1 MTHGGPYFHKDLVK
15 VGTVNK
21 HTDIPIPFYLK
32 SLAWLQIGVQ
42 VLFPLVCTLA
52 PASAGAATQKPIA
65 SQVATELYILQ
76 PGESAAS
83 VARKYNM
90 SLASLRAMNQSRA
103 FAQGFDSVHTGD
115 TVAVPLAP
123 LSADKWNTQD
133 SLSSEKEAQVQKW
146 ASLAS
151 RTGAFL
157 STNPD
162 GDAASSMARGM
173 ATGEAS
179 GRLQQ
184 WLSQFG
190 TARVQLNADK
200 NFSLENSELDLLIP
214 WYEKEN
220 KLLFTQTS
228 LHETDDRLQSN
239 IGAGLRWFN
248 EGYMLGGNTFLDYD
262 WSRAHA
268 RLGVGAEYWRD
279 FLKLSANSYLRL
291 TGWKNSK
298 DIEDYEERP
307 ANGWDLRAE
316 GWIPTLP
323 QLGGKLTYEQYY
335 GQEVALFGKD
345 NRQSDPYALT
355 AGLSYTPVPLVTFNV
370 DQRQGKA
377 GEKATQFGVQL
388 NYQFGMP
395 WQQQISPDAV
405 GSMRSLAGSRYD
417 LVDRNNN
424 IVLEYR
430 KKEVIRL
437 QTADLLAGYAGE
449 QKSLNVSVN
458 AKNGLDRIEWAA
470 PSLLAA
476 GGQILK
482 ESEGSYSVIL
492 PGWQPGEQGVNTYTV
507 GGIAFDKKGNASER
521 AETQVT
527 VTQAAISVNSS
538 SLTPTEAVLTANG
551 TAQQVFVLKVNDKD
565 GSPVDIAADEIVVKT
580 QAQQAR
586 SSHKAGIK
594 PQGNVGHSLTAFT
607 RRAAGEY
614 VATLTAGTMAEMFT
628 MTPVARNM
636 NLAAANVAISADST
650 TAHVGELSVV
660 HDKAKADG
668 KDQNQLSVVVIDGEG
683 NKVPSQIVNLA
694 ASDGAI
700 IAKSVTTDSKGEA
713 AVPLTHIRSGEVTV
727 TAGFEGSESKT
738 AKVVFVADEG
748 SAQVTSGN
756 LAITPEIS
764 SANGKAEKTVSVLVT
779 DAKNNPVPNVTV
791 ALSASNNAKLKDA
804 SLKTNA
810 QGEATTSLTSL
821 TAGVAQVTVQVN
833 KHSVT
838 KDTMFTGNS
847 DKASVV
853 QVTPANPPYT
863 ADGTSVVTFSAL
875 INDDNGNP
883 LPNIAVDWKSDR
895 DSKDVKFGALQTV
908 TDDQGIA
915 KTDVTSTRAYA
926 VSITAF
932 TNASSKTADLITFVA
947 DSTKGLVA
955 RLVSDKPAIVA
966 DGTDSATI
974 TAKIADSLGN
984 PLPNISVALSAN
996 GGATLTPVGPNTD
1009 QNGVMKATLVTKKAG
1024 SILITAGL
1032 ANGQK
1037 ETLSVEATADTSSW
1051 KITSVKPDTNSFV
1064 AGDAK
1069 GVTYSATVTDGFGNK
1084 LSDVVVS
1091 WQLKGA
1097 SESFEPTSRTNAEG
1111 VAVTTV
1117 KSNTAGTLMME
1128 AWLDM
1133 GNHLQAG
1140 AVEVKAAAIDL
1151 TKSSFGADK
1160 TTIGADG
1167 KEKSILTVAL
1177 KDSYDNAIVGKTITL
1192 GGGSALSGFNLSK
1205 VVDNKDGT
1213 YTSEAT
1219 STSKGKVTLSASS
1232 EGKQIG
1238 SPIDVVVGAVTLDLR
1253 FDNAQ
1258 QQAVYTRNYTKSQ
1271 SVRGIPD
1278 GLTQHWSSSA
1288 PDIASVDSEKGT
1300 VTLLKSG
1307 EANITV
1313 TTPGSE
1319 QYNPAMA
1326 SYNLVVDKAQPGM
1339 SAESGSLVTAEW
1351 ADGKNYTV
1359 KAKFSNADAAT
1370 TLTPKYVS
1378 DNTSVVTVDGEGALK
1393 AIKPGETTVT
1403 FTTPETEQFYGET
1416 VEVSYVLKKASLNIV
1431 FSRSEIKMTDEQSF
1445 TLQQPG
1451 RTIPSDAQTVWESSD
1466 SSVVSLSKSGA
1477 VQGNVSKGQSRL
1489 TLNIAANEY
1498 YNASVG
1504 HYDVMIY
1511 SKPSISMGTIS
1522 YTSKGSTSSSGS
1534 WKPLYTTDG
1543 FSVTWSAD
1551 TSNKFTAPESVVI
1564 TLKNSDGS
1572 TLLSSTEYSPSGSM
1586 TTQFAPL
1593 RNFWGKSIRVE
1604 LLAKGYGGLEA
1615 SASSGSLI
1623 TVSTPTIDD
1632 IKPFISGT
1640 TSVYTTYQNGAATT
1654 YCRGAVTSNAVD
1666 WRGKGRIDINL
1677 NGKTLIAPI
1686 KATLSGVIPQ
1696 FGGGAQTFAE
1706 LSESGDASNQRDP
1719 LSYDALQQDCWMD
1732 HERTFN
1738 SKVSIT
1744 FDGRSEDTT
1753 VFSVGI
1759 SGNSQSAAN
1768 KGQNWHL

>member
-15 VGTVNK
+15 VSAVNK
-21 HTDIPIPFYLK
+21 HTEIPIPFYLK
-32 SLAWLQIGVQ
+32 SFAWLQIGVQ
-42 VLFPLVCTLA
+42 ILFPLACTLA
-52 PASAGAATQKPIA
+52 PASAGAAAQKSIV
-65 SQVATELYILQ
+65 SQAATELYILQ
-76 PGESAAS
+76 PGENAAS

-90 SLASLRAMNQSRA
+90 SLASLRAMNQSQV
-103 FAQGFDSVHTGD
+103 FAKGFNNVKSGD
-115 TVAVPLAP
+115 TLVVPLAP
-123 LSADKWNTQD
+123 LPADKWRSD
-133 SLSSEKEAQVQKW
+133 ESASAEKEAQVQKW

-157 STNPD
+157 SANPN

-179 GRLQQ
+179 SHLQQ

-200 NFSLENSELDLLIP
+200 NFSLENSQLDLLIP
-214 WYEKEN
+214 WYEQEN
-220 KLLFTQTS
+220 KLLFAQGS

-239 IGAGLRWFN
+239 LGAGLRWFN
-248 EGYMLGGNTFLDYD
+248 DGYMLGGNTFLDYD

-268 RLGVGAEYWRD
+268 RLGLGGEYWRD

-316 GWIPTLP
+316 GWLPALP

-335 GQEVALFGKD
+335 GKEVALFGKD

-470 PSLLAA
+470 PSLLSA
-476 GGQILK
+476 GGQILR
-482 ESEGSYSVIL
+482 ESEASYSVIL
-492 PGWQPGEQGVNTYTV
+492 PGWQPGESGVNTYTV
-507 GGIAFDKKGNASER
+507 SGIAFDIKGNASER

-538 SLTPTEAVLTANG
+538 SLTPTDATLTANG
-551 TAQQVFVLKVNDKD
+551 TAQQVFVLKVSDKD
-565 GSPVDIAADEIVVKT
+565 GNPVDIAANEITVKT
-580 QAQQAR
+580 QAQQTR
-586 SSHKAGIK
+586 SPQKAGIK
-594 PQGNVGHSLTAFT
+594 PQDSVGHSLTAFT

-614 VATLTAGTMAEMFT
+614 VATLTAGTMAETFT
-628 MTPVARNM
+628 MTPVVRNM
-636 NLAAANVAISADST
+636 SLAASSVAISADST

-660 HDKAKADG
+660 HDNAKADG

-713 AVPLTHIRSGEVTV
+713 AVSLTHVRSGEVTV

-748 SAQVTSGN
+748 SAQIASGN
-756 LAITPEIS
+756 LAVTPEIS

-821 TAGVAQVTVQVN
+821 TAGVSQVTVKVN

-863 ADGTSVVTFSAL
+863 ADGTSAVTFSAL

-895 DSKDVKFGALQTV
+895 DSNEVKFSALQTV
-908 TDDQGIA
+908 TDDKGIA
-915 KTDVTSTRAYA
+915 KTDVTSTRAYP

-932 TNASSKTADLITFVA
+932 TNASSKTADPITFVA
-947 DSTKGLVA
+947 DSTKGLIA

-966 DGTDSATI
+966 DGKDSATI

-984 PLPNISVALSAN
+984 PLPNIPVALSAN
-996 GGATLTPVGPNTD
+996 GGATLTPLAPQTD
-1009 QNGVMKATLVTKKAG
+1009 QNGLIKATLVTKKSG
-1024 SILITAGL
+1024 SILVTAGL

-1037 ETLSVEATADTSSW
+1037 ETLSVEASADTSSW
-1051 KITSVKPDTNSFV
+1051 KIISVKPDTTSFV

-1097 SESFEPTSRTNAEG
+1097 SESFEPTSRTNSEG
-1111 VAVTTV
+1111 VAATTV

-1133 GNHLQAG
+1133 GNNLQAG
-1140 AVEVKAAAIDL
+1140 PVEVKAAAIDL
-1151 TKSSFGADK
+1151 AHSSFTADK

-1167 KEKSILTVAL
+1167 KEKSSLTVVL
-1177 KDSYDNAIVGKTITL
+1177 KDSYDNAIVGKTVTL

-1205 VVDNKDGT
+1205 VVDNKDGS

-1219 STSKGKVTLSASS
+1219 STAKGKVTLSASS
-1232 EGKQIG
+1232 EGKKIG

-1258 QQAVYTRNYTKSQ
+1258 QQAVYTRNFTQSQ
-1271 SVRGIPD
+1271 AVRGMPG
-1278 GLTQHWSSSA
+1278 GLTQQWSSSA
-1288 PDIASVDSEKGT
+1288 PEVASVDGQTGK

-1307 EANITV
+1307 EANIIV
-1313 TTPGSE
+1313 TTPGNA

-1326 SYNLVVDKAQPGM
+1326 SYSLAVEKAHPQL
-1339 SAESGSLVTAEW
+1339 SAKNGSLITAEW
-1351 ADGKNYTV
+1351 ADGGSYKVLAQFGN
-1359 KAKFSNADAAT
+1359 SDAAT
-1370 TLTPKYVS
+1370 VLTPRYVS
-1378 DNTSVVTVDGEGALK
+1378 KNTGVVTVDGSGVLK
-1393 AIKPGETTVT
+1393 AVKPGETTIT
-1403 FTTPETEQFYGET
+1403 FDVLETEQFYGES
-1416 VEVSYVLKKASLNIV
+1416 VDVSYVLKKASINIG
-1431 FSRSEIKMTDEQSF
+1431 FSKSEVKTTDEQSF
-1445 TLQQPG
+1445 ALQQPG
-1451 RTIPSDAQTVWESSD
+1451 RTIPSDAKTIWESSD
-1466 SSVVSLSKSGA
+1466 SNVVRLSESGS
-1477 VQGNVSKGQSRL
+1477 VQGNVGKGKSRL
-1489 TLNIAANEY
+1489 TLNIVANDY
-1498 YNASVG
+1498 YNASTAY
-1504 HYDVMIY
+1504 YDVLIY
-1511 SKPSISMGTIS
+1511 SKPTISMGSIS
-1522 YTSKGSTSSSGS
+1522 YTSKGSSSSSGD
-1534 WKPLYTTDG
+1534 WKPLYTGDI

-1551 TSNKFTAPESVVI
+1551 TANEYTAPASVDVI
-1564 TLKNSDGS
+1564 LKTSSGIKLSTKTVRNPTGS
-1572 TLLSSTEYSPSGSM
+1572 IV
-1586 TTQFAPL
+1586 TQFVPL
-1593 RNFWGKSIRVE
+1593 QQFWGENVTAE
-1604 LLAKGYGGLEA
+1604 LVAKGYGNLETSVVA
-1615 SASSGSLI
+1615 GRSVLVA
-1623 TVSTPTIDD
+1623 TPKLAD
-1632 IKPFISGT
+1632 IKPLISGN
-1640 TSVYTTYQNGAATT
+1640 SYVYTTDQKGNLTDYCKSTASNAAT
-1654 YCRGAVTSNAVD
+1654 D
-1666 WRGKGRIDINL
+1666 WRGRGRIDFKPG
-1677 NGKTLIAPI
+1677 GKKIISPLT
-1686 KATLSGVIPQ
+1686 ATLKGSV
-1696 FGGGAQTFAE
+1696 GGYRAQTFAL
-1706 LSESGDASNQRDP
+1706 LSGVATDSSNTLDP
-1719 LSYDALQQDCWMD
+1719 LSYDALQEDCWAD
-1732 HERTFN
+1732 HTRVFN
-1738 SKVSIT
+1738 TELLISFNGESETLNVYSVSIN
-1744 FDGRSEDTT
+1744 GGSHE
-1753 VFSVGI
+1753 S
-1759 SGNSQSAAN
+1759 AN
-1768 KGQNWHL
+1768 KGGNWSL